1 MRCLRL
7 KCAALAVQLAS
18 KLALRSLA
26 TSFRSTLHTAE
37 RLAAASEGGT
47 RDVAL
52 QQREQRSE
60 RLEGPCA
67 GAFGSFPLKITKK
80 SSFKVSIRHTA
91 FDYGHN
97 KSLCKVACI

>member
-1 MRCLRL
+1 MCRPLCEDRSNVGRQLYFF
-7 KCAALAVQLAS
+7 KIAA
-18 KLALRSLA
+18 RSA
-26 TSFRSTLHTAE
+26 FRSTLHTAE

-60 RLEGPCA
+60 RLEGPRA

-80 SSFKVSIRHTA
+80 SSFKVSVGRTT

-97 KSLCKVACI
+97 KSLCKITCI

>member
-1 MRCLRL
+1 MFERRASIIFLKYSRRVSCLRL
-7 KCAALAVQLAS
+7 KCAALAVQPAS
-18 KLALRSLA
+18 KLALRLLA

-37 RLAAASEGGT
+37 RLVAASEEGT

-67 GAFGSFPLKITKK
+67 GRFCSFLGLKKE
-80 SSFKVSIRHTA
+80 IRE
-91 FDYGHN
+91 FRLN
-97 KSLCKVACI
+97 KE

>member
-1 MRCLRL
+1 MCRPLCEDRSNVGRQLYFF
-7 KCAALAVQLAS
+7 KIAA
-18 KLALRSLA
+18 RSA
-26 TSFRSTLHTAE
+26 FRSTLHTAE

-67 GAFGSFPLKITKK
+67 GRFCSFLGLKKEIRDFRLKK
-80 SSFKVSIRHTA
+80 E
-91 FDYGHN
+91 
-97 KSLCKVACI
+97 

>member
-37 RLAAASEGGT
+37 RLVAASEGGT
-47 RDVAL
+47 RDVAVCN
-52 QQREQRSE
+52 S
-60 RLEGPCA
+60 
-67 GAFGSFPLKITKK
+67 
-80 SSFKVSIRHTA
+80 VSRGVSDLRA
-91 FDYGHN
+91 RVPGVFAPFWAQKGD
-97 KSLCKVACI
+97 KRF